1 MFELPKAIITDQ
13 TPNKMLFQAA
23 QDAAERQQQ
32 MEQLIRRDEQVRTE
46 AFGGAQ
52 KQLFDIST
60 AKNIPAEV
68 QKNLL
73 QNGLTQLT
81 ALYKDRKGVRS
92 NEISMMAS
100 DVLMKAK
107 TESQA
112 YADYFANGEKY
123 VADMKQAGY
132 NEMNLRT
139 ALSNNLYKEQQVTVP
154 GTNQVQT
161 VRSIK
166 APTELSD
173 PLNYLNE
180 ELTINPQ
187 KYLDRA
193 TSSQRLDKILGDYKP
208 AEMKFSSVKD
218 LTGTVTMK
226 VGYVTQSY
234 PWTREQEEIDPVTKQ
249 KYKINVLDTE
259 PLTDA
264 KGNKVTNPDGSDVQ
278 ILSTKA
284 FNFFA
289 TQADP
294 LLRSEVDVMG
304 RDAIDAHNRGLGFNP
319 QSLTPQ
325 NIGAA
330 VQQGAIDPFNAN
342 NRVIYSRLAMTKKLM
357 PQFGKFG
364 DVDVTIDKAK
374 PVTVKVSSG
383 GSGDIYTKTGT
394 VKPEAKFPTA
404 WAQMLNQDA
413 DIMSVSDPVSFTVG
427 GKVIAGKRVGD
438 RAQGQLIKDNGK
450 KATIVSVPG
459 QIGTIYVVEL
469 DKDNELTDNVI
480 KLSGQQAI
488 DYGSRISSSNG
499 SDIKTF
505 NSLYSAATKTVKPIT
520 KGEIDNAASQVEE
533 QRARQA
539 GEDFLAARSRIDS
552 MADGDSITVD
562 NALVNID
569 GKPVKIKKI
578 SRANTGWFSD
588 SPITVTLSDGK
599 TTMTFKNK
607 AAFLKSLK

>member
-13 TPNKMLFQAA
+13 TPNKLLYQAA

-112 YADYFANGEKY
+112 YADYFTNGEKY

-139 ALSNNLYKEQQVTVP
+139 ALSNNLYKEQQVQVP

-161 VRSIK
+161 VRTLK
-166 APTELSD
+166 APTELPD
-173 PLNYLNE
+173 PLGYLNE
-180 ELTINPQ
+180 ELSLNPQ

-193 TSSQRLDKILGDYKP
+193 VSSQRLDKILGDYKP
-208 AEMKFSSVKD
+208 AKMKLTSVSD
-218 LTGTVTMK
+218 PTGTITTK
-226 VGYVTQSY
+226 IGYVTESY
-234 PWTREQEEIDPVTKQ
+234 PFTREQEQIDPVTKL
-249 KYKINVLDTE
+249 KFKINVLDTE

-264 KGNKVTNPDGSDVQ
+264 KGNKVTNPDGTDVQ
-278 ILSTKA
+278 VLSTKA
-284 FNFFA
+284 FDFFS
-289 TQADP
+289 TQPDP

-304 RDAIDAHNRGLGFNP
+304 RDAIDAHNRALGINP

-342 NRVIYSRLAMTKKLM
+342 NRVIYSRLALTKKLM

-374 PVTVKVSSG
+374 PVTVRVSGGG
-383 GSGDIYTKTGT
+383 GSGDIYTRTGT
-394 VKPEAKFPTA
+394 IKPEAKFPTS

-413 DIMSVSDPVSFTVG
+413 DIMNVSDAVSFTVN

-438 RAQGQLIKDNGK
+438 RAQGQIIKDNGK
-450 KATIVSVPG
+450 KATVISVPG
-459 QIGTIYVVEL
+459 EVGTIYVVEV
-469 DKDNELTDNVI
+469 DKDNELTDNVV
-480 KLSGQQAI
+480 KLTGQQAI
-488 DYGSRISSSNG
+488 DYGARISSSNG
-499 SDIKTF
+499 SDVKTF
-505 NSLYSAATKTVKPIT
+505 QSLYPAATKTVKPIT
-520 KGEIDNAASQVEE
+520 PGETNNAADKVEQ
-533 QRARQA
+533 QRAKQA
-539 GEDFLAARSRIDS
+539 GEDFLAAKGRISS
-552 MADGDSITVD
+552 MADGESITVD
-562 NALVNID
+562 NALVNIN
-569 GKPVKIKKI
+569 GKPYKIKKV
-578 SRANTGWFSD
+578 SRADTGWFSD
-588 SPITVTLSDGK
+588 SPVTVTLSNGQ
-599 TTMTFKNK
+599 TMKFKNK
-607 AAFLKSLK
+607 TEFLNSLK

>member
-13 TPNKMLFQAA
+13 TPNKLLYQAA

-139 ALSNNLYKEQQVTVP
+139 ALSNNLYKTQQVQVP

-161 VRSIK
+161 VRTIK

-173 PLNYLNE
+173 PLSYLNE
-180 ELTINPQ
+180 ELALNPQ

-193 TSSQRLDKILGDYKP
+193 TSSQRLDKMLGDYNP

-218 LTGTVTMK
+218 LTGTTTMK
-226 VGYVTQSY
+226 VGYSTKSY
-234 PWTREQEEIDPVTKQ
+234 PWTREQKEIDPVTKQ
-249 KYKINVLDTE
+249 EYKINVLDTE

-264 KGNKVTNPDGSDVQ
+264 KGNKVTNPDGTDVQ
-278 ILSTKA
+278 VLSTKA
-284 FNFFA
+284 FDFFA

-304 RDAIDAHNRGLGFNP
+304 RDAIDAHNRALGFNP

-342 NRVIYSRLAMTKKLM
+342 NRVIYSRLALTKKLM

-374 PVTVKVSSG
+374 PVTVKVQ
-383 GSGDIYTKTGT
+383 GDGIYTKSGT
-394 VKPEAKFPTA
+394 VKPEAKFPTS

-413 DIMSVSDPVSFTVG
+413 DIMNVSDAVSFTVN

-438 RAQGQLIKDNGK
+438 RAQGQIIKDNGK
-450 KATIVSVPG
+450 KATVISVPG
-459 QIGTIYVVEL
+459 EVGTIYVVEV
-469 DKDNELTDNVI
+469 DKDNELTDNVV
-480 KLSGQQAI
+480 KLTGQQAI
-488 DYGSRISSSNG
+488 DYGARISSSNG
-499 SDIKTF
+499 SDVKTF
-505 NSLYSAATKTVKPIT
+505 QSLYPAATKTVKPIT
-520 KGEIDNAASQVEE
+520 PGETNNAADKVEL
-533 QRARQA
+533 QRAKQA
-539 GEDFLAARSRIDS
+539 GEDFLAAKSRISS
-552 MADGDSITVD
+552 MKDGETITVD
-562 NALVNID
+562 NALVNIN
-569 GKPVKIKKI
+569 GKPYKIK
-578 SRANTGWFSD
+578 SVQRADTGWFED
-588 SPITVTLSDGK
+588 SPVTVTLSDGK
-599 TTMTFKNK
+599 STLKFKNK
-607 AAFLKSLK
+607 TEFLNSLK

>member
-73 QNGLTQLT
+73 QGGLTQLT

-107 TESQA
+107 TDSQA
-112 YADYFANGEKY
+112 YADYITAGEKY
-123 VADMKQAGY
+123 IADMKQAGY

-139 ALSNNLYKEQQVTVP
+139 VLSNNLYKEQQVQVP

-180 ELTINPQ
+180 ELTMNPQ

-208 AEMKFSSVKD
+208 AEMKFSSVSD
-218 LTGTVTMK
+218 PTGTTTTK

-234 PWTREQEEIDPVTKQ
+234 PFTREQVEIDPVTKQ

-284 FNFFA
+284 FNWFA
-289 TQADP
+289 TQPDP

-330 VQQGAIDPFNAN
+330 VQQGAIDPFDAN

-364 DVDVTIDKAK
+364 DVDVTVDKAK
-374 PVTVKVSSG
+374 PVTVRVSGGG
-383 GSGDIYTKTGT
+383 GSGDIYTRTGT

-413 DIMSVSDPVSFTVG
+413 DVMNVSDPVSFTVN

-438 RAQGQLIKDNGK
+438 RAQGQLVKDNGK
-450 KATIVSVPG
+450 KATVVSVPG
-459 QIGTIYVVEL
+459 EVGTIYVVEV

-520 KGEIDNAASQVEE
+520 KVDIDNAASQVEE

-552 MADGDSITVD
+552 MEDGDSITVD

-578 SRANTGWFSD
+578 TREDTSWYED
-588 SPITVTLSDGK
+588 SPITVTLSNGS
-599 TTMTFKNK
+599 TMKFKNK

>member
-13 TPNKMLFQAA
+13 TPNKLLYQAA

-139 ALSNNLYKEQQVTVP
+139 ALSNNLYKTQQVQVP

-161 VRSIK
+161 VRSVK
-166 APTELSD
+166 PSTELSD
-173 PLNYLNE
+173 PLAYLNE
-180 ELTINPQ
+180 ELSLNPQ

-193 TSSQRLDKILGDYKP
+193 VSSQRLDKVLGDYKP

-218 LTGTVTMK
+218 LTGTTTMK
-226 VGYVTQSY
+226 VGYVTKAY
-234 PWTREQEEIDPVTKQ
+234 PFTREQEETDKVTGQ

-264 KGNKVTNPDGSDVQ
+264 KGNKVTNPDGTDVQ

-284 FNFFA
+284 FDFFA

-304 RDAIDAHNRGLGFNP
+304 RDAIDAHNRALGINP

-342 NRVIYSRLAMTKKLM
+342 NRVIYSRLALTKKLM

-374 PVTVKVSSG
+374 PVTVKVQ
-383 GSGDIYTKTGT
+383 GDGIYTKTGT
-394 VKPEAKFPTA
+394 VRPEAKFPTS

-413 DIMSVSDPVSFTVG
+413 DVMNVSDPVSFTFN

-438 RAQGQLIKDNGK
+438 KAQFQMIKDNGK
-450 KATIVSVPG
+450 KATVISVPG
-459 QIGTIYVVEL
+459 EVGTIYVAEV

-488 DYGSRISSSNG
+488 DYGARISSSNG

-505 NSLYSAATKTVKPIT
+505 NSLYPAATKTVKPIT
-520 KGEIDNAASQVEE
+520 PGQVTTEGDKVE
-533 QRARQA
+533 LQRAKQA
-539 GEDFLAARSRIDS
+539 GEDFLAAKSRISS
-552 MADGDSITVD
+552 MKDGETINVD
-562 NALVNID
+562 NALVNIN
-569 GKPVKIKKI
+569 GKPYKIK
-578 SRANTGWFSD
+578 SVQRADTGWFED
-588 SPITVTLSDGK
+588 SPVTVTLSDGK
-599 TTMTFKNK
+599 STMKFKNK
-607 AAFLKSLK
+607 TEFLNSLK

>member
-13 TPNKMLFQAA
+13 TPNKLLFQAA

-139 ALSNNLYKEQQVTVP
+139 ALSNNLYKTQQVQVP

-161 VRSIK
+161 VRSVK
-166 APTELSD
+166 PSTELSD
-173 PLNYLNE
+173 PLAYLNE
-180 ELTINPQ
+180 ELSLNPQ

-193 TSSQRLDKILGDYKP
+193 VSSQRLDKVLGDYKP
-208 AEMKFSSVKD
+208 AEMKFSSVSD
-218 LTGTVTMK
+218 PTGTITTK

-234 PWTREQEEIDPVTKQ
+234 PFTREEEQIDPVTKQ

-264 KGNKVTNPDGSDVQ
+264 KGNKVKNPDGTDVQ
-278 ILSTKA
+278 VLSTKA
-284 FNFFA
+284 FDFFA
-289 TQADP
+289 TQPDP

-304 RDAIDAHNRGLGFNP
+304 RDAIDAHNRALGINP

-342 NRVIYSRLAMTKKLM
+342 NRVIYSRLALTKKLM
-357 PQFGKFG
+357 PQFGRFG

-374 PVTVKVSSG
+374 PVTVKVNT
-383 GSGDIYTKTGT
+383 GDGIYTKTGT

-413 DIMSVSDPVSFTVG
+413 DVMNVSDSVSFNVN

-438 RAQGQLIKDNGK
+438 RAHSQMIKDNGK
-450 KATIVSVPG
+450 KATVVAVPG
-459 QIGTIYVVEL
+459 EIGTIYVVEV

-480 KLSGQQAI
+480 KLTGQQAI
-488 DYGSRISSSNG
+488 DYGARISSSNG
-499 SDIKTF
+499 SDVKTF
-505 NSLYSAATKTVKPIT
+505 QNLYSGALKTVKPIT
-520 KGEIDNAASQVEE
+520 ASQVSTEADKVE
-533 QRARQA
+533 LQRAKQA
-539 GEDFLAARSRIDS
+539 GEDFLAAKGRISS
-552 MADGDSITVD
+552 MADGESITVD
-562 NALVNID
+562 NALVNIN
-569 GKPVKIKKI
+569 GKPYKIKKV
-578 SRANTGWFSD
+578 SRADTGWFSD
-588 SPITVTLSDGK
+588 SPVTVTLSNGQ
-599 TTMTFKNK
+599 TMKFKNK
-607 AAFLKSLK
+607 TEFLNSLK

>member
-13 TPNKMLFQAA
+13 TPNKLLYQAA

-32 MEQLIRRDEQVRTE
+32 MEQLIRRDDQVRTE

-139 ALSNNLYKEQQVTVP
+139 ALSNNLYKTQQVQVP

-161 VRSIK
+161 VRSVK
-166 APTELSD
+166 PSTELSD
-173 PLNYLNE
+173 PLAYLNE
-180 ELTINPQ
+180 ELTLNPQ

-193 TSSQRLDKILGDYKP
+193 TSSQRLDKVLGDYKP

-218 LTGTVTMK
+218 LTGTTTMK
-226 VGYVTQSY
+226 VGYVTKAY
-234 PWTREQEEIDPVTKQ
+234 PFTREQEETDKVTGQ

-264 KGNKVTNPDGSDVQ
+264 KGNKVTNPDGTDVQ

-284 FNFFA
+284 FDFFA

-304 RDAIDAHNRGLGFNP
+304 RDAIDAHNRALGINP

-342 NRVIYSRLAMTKKLM
+342 NRVIYSRLALTKKLM

-374 PVTVKVSSG
+374 PVTVRVSGGG
-383 GSGDIYTKTGT
+383 GSGDIYTRTGT

-413 DIMSVSDPVSFTVG
+413 DVMNVSDPVSFTVN

-438 RAQGQLIKDNGK
+438 RAQNQIIKDNGK
-450 KATIVSVPG
+450 KATVISVPG
-459 QIGTIYVVEL
+459 EAGTIYVVEV

-488 DYGSRISSSNG
+488 DYGARISSSNG
-499 SDIKTF
+499 SDVKTF
-505 NSLYSAATKTVKPIT
+505 QSLYPAAAKTVKPVT
-520 KGEIDNAASQVEE
+520 KGDIDNAASQVEE

-539 GEDFLAARSRIDS
+539 GEDFLASKSRIDS
-552 MADGDSITVD
+552 MADGESIEVD
-562 NALVNID
+562 NALVNIN
-569 GKPVKIKKI
+569 GKPYKIKKV
-578 SRANTGWFSD
+578 SRADTDWFSD
-588 SPITVTLSDGK
+588 SPITVTLSNNQ
-599 TTMTFKNK
+599 TMKFKNK
-607 AAFLKSLK
+607 KEFLNSLK

>member
-13 TPNKMLFQAA
+13 TPNKLLFQAA

-139 ALSNNLYKEQQVTVP
+139 ALSNNLYKEQQVQVP

-161 VRSIK
+161 VRSVK
-166 APTELSD
+166 PSTELSD
-173 PLNYLNE
+173 PLAYLNE
-180 ELTINPQ
+180 ELSLNPQ

-193 TSSQRLDKILGDYKP
+193 VSSQRLDKVLGDYKP
-208 AEMKFSSVKD
+208 AEMKFSSVSD
-218 LTGTVTMK
+218 PTGTITTK

-234 PWTREQEEIDPVTKQ
+234 PFTREQEQIDPVTKQ

-264 KGNKVTNPDGSDVQ
+264 KGNKVKNPDGTDVQ
-278 ILSTKA
+278 VLSTKA
-284 FNFFA
+284 FDWFS
-289 TQADP
+289 TQPDP

-304 RDAIDAHNRGLGFNP
+304 RDAIDAHNRALGINP

-342 NRVIYSRLAMTKKLM
+342 NRVIYSRLALTKKLM
-357 PQFGKFG
+357 PQFGRFG
-364 DVDVTIDKAK
+364 DVDVTVDKAK
-374 PVTVKVSSG
+374 PVTIKVQ
-383 GSGDIYTKTGT
+383 GDGIYTKTGT
-394 VKPEAKFPTA
+394 VRPEAKFPTS

-413 DIMSVSDPVSFTVG
+413 DIMNVSDAVSFNVN

-438 RAQGQLIKDNGK
+438 RAQSQMVKDNGK
-450 KATIVSVPG
+450 RATVISVPG
-459 QIGTIYVVEL
+459 EVGTIYVVEV

-488 DYGSRISSSNG
+488 DYGARISSSNG

-505 NSLYSAATKTVKPIT
+505 NSLYPAATKTVKPIT
-520 KGEIDNAASQVEE
+520 PGETNNAADKVEL
-533 QRARQA
+533 QRAKQA
-539 GEDFLAARSRIDS
+539 GEDFLAAKSRIS
-552 MADGDSITVD
+552 SLADGASIEVD
-562 NALVNID
+562 NALVNIN
-569 GKPVKIKKI
+569 GKQYKIKRV
-578 SRANTGWFSD
+578 SRANTPWYKD

-599 TTMTFKNK
+599 STLKFNNK
-607 AAFLKSLK
+607 AEFLNSLK

>member
-13 TPNKMLFQAA
+13 NPNKLLYQAA

-32 MEQLIRRDEQVRTE
+32 MEQLIRRDDQVRTE

-52 KQLFDIST
+52 KQLFEIST

-73 QNGLTQLT
+73 QGGLTQLT

-139 ALSNNLYKEQQVTVP
+139 ALSNNLYKEQQVQVP

-161 VRSIK
+161 VRSVK
-166 APTELSD
+166 PSTELSD
-173 PLNYLNE
+173 PLAYLNE
-180 ELTINPQ
+180 ELTMNPQ

-193 TSSQRLDKILGDYKP
+193 TSSQRLDKVLGDYKP
-208 AEMKFSSVKD
+208 AEMKFSSVVD
-218 LTGTVTMK
+218 LTGTTTAK

-234 PWTREQEEIDPVTKQ
+234 PFTREQEQIDPVTKQ

-284 FNFFA
+284 FDFFS
-289 TQADP
+289 TQPDP

-304 RDAIDAHNRGLGFNP
+304 RDAIDAHNRALGINP

-383 GSGDIYTKTGT
+383 DGIYTRTGT
-394 VKPEAKFPTA
+394 VKPEAKFPTS

-413 DIMSVSDPVSFTVG
+413 DVMNVSDPVSFTVN

-438 RAQGQLIKDNGK
+438 RAQGQIVKDNGK
-450 KATIVSVPG
+450 KATIISVPG
-459 QIGTIYVVEL
+459 ETGTIYVVEV
-469 DKDNELTDNVI
+469 DKDNELTDNVV

-505 NSLYSAATKTVKPIT
+505 NSLYPAATKTVKPIT
-520 KGEIDNAASQVEE
+520 SDDVRNLGNQVEE
-533 QRARQA
+533 NRSRQA
-539 GEDFLAARSRIDS
+539 GEDFMAAKGRLTSL
-552 MADGDSITVD
+552 GKGQSIEVD
-562 NALVNID
+562 NALVNIN
-569 GKPVKIKKI
+569 GKPYKIKKV
-578 SRANTGWFSD
+578 SRGDAGYFTD
-588 SPITVTLSDGK
+588 SPVTVTLSNGK
-599 TTMTFKNK
+599 PMTFANK
-607 AAFLKSLK
+607 DEFMKALK

>member
-107 TESQA
+107 TDSQA
-112 YADYFANGEKY
+112 YADYITAGEKY
-123 VADMKQAGY
+123 IADMKQAGY

-139 ALSNNLYKEQQVTVP
+139 VLSNNLYKEQQVPVP

-180 ELTINPQ
+180 ELTMNPQ

-208 AEMKFSSVKD
+208 AEMKFSSVSD
-218 LTGTVTMK
+218 PTGTITTK

-234 PWTREQEEIDPVTKQ
+234 PWTREQEQIDPVTKQ

-264 KGNKVTNPDGSDVQ
+264 KGNKVKNPDGSDVQ
-278 ILSTKA
+278 VLSTKA

-342 NRVIYSRLAMTKKLM
+342 NRVIYSRLAMTQKLM

-364 DVDVTIDKAK
+364 DVDVTVDKAK
-374 PVTVKVSSG
+374 PVTVKVNT
-383 GSGDIYTKTGT
+383 GDGIYTRTGT
-394 VKPEAKFPTA
+394 IKPEAKFPTA
-404 WAQMLNQDA
+404 WAQMVNQDA
-413 DIMSVSDPVSFTVG
+413 DIMNVADPVSFNFG
-427 GKVIAGKRVGD
+427 GKIISGLRTGD
-438 RAQGQLIKDNGK
+438 RAQSQLVKDNRK
-450 KATIVSVPG
+450 NMTVISVPG
-459 QIGTIYVVEL
+459 QVGTIYVAEL
-469 DKDNELTDNVI
+469 DKDNEITDNVI

-488 DYGSRISSSNG
+488 DFGERISSANG

-505 NSLYSAATKTVKPIT
+505 KNLYSAATKTVKPIT
-520 KGEIDNAASQVEE
+520 EGNVGKAASRVEE
-533 QRARQA
+533 QRAKQA

-552 MADGDSITVD
+552 MKDGETIEVD
-562 NALVNID
+562 NALVNIN

-578 SRANTGWFSD
+578 YRADTNWLTD

-599 TTMTFKNK
+599 TTMTFRNK
-607 AAFLKSLK
+607 AAFLQSLK